1 MLPLSRLP
9 SGTFAAFAAVRHGGS
24 KEKQNNKEEEL
35 TMRVLNRLCGLR
47 SVIAFAAVLLIGG
60 TAFPAITDPQV
71 DTVDLLPDRTQV
83 TLTGSVVCDNTTDAG
98 TGTATIY
105 QVHGRHLY
113 MGLGTVAF
121 DCSTGTWSA
130 PVDAIDGFKFQPG
143 PATLLIDFFNTGD
156 ATPFA
161 KGAKIKLQ

>member
-1 MLPLSRLP
+1 MLPLSQLR
-9 SGTFAAFAAVRHGGS
+9 SGMFAAFAAVRHGGS

-35 TMRVLNRLCGLR
+35 TMRVISRLCDLR
-47 SVIAFAAVLLIGG
+47 LVIAFAAVLLIGG
-60 TAFPAITDPQV
+60 TAFSAITDPEV
-71 DTVDLLPDRTQV
+71 STADLLPERTQV
-83 TLTGSVVCDNTTDAG
+83 TLAGSAVCGSTTDTG

-113 MGLGTVAF
+113 MGLGAVTF

-130 PVDAIDGFKFQPG
+130 TVDAIEGFKFQPG

-161 KGAKIKLQ
+161 KGAKIRLQ